1 MVHVDVEQRQK
12 GITMYF
18 TFLYN
23 TFQNHDL
30 MWPWKANWW
39 PWDKA
44 GTFVYTRFGLTFR
57 SVSVLAPIFRK
68 YPLSRWWICLVS
80 DPSPKLH
87 SVPVWMDELNPGL
100 RSFHQVT
107 RILHSST
114 FTFLFSIFFFS
125 FFFCPAAR
133 GSVCCYQLNT
143 SDSLCYVMSC
153 VVQLVVLG
161 YWVCFVTEDRW
172 SMKLKFSNWNIRLQT
187 WGLCEYESMKSRAET
202 INGLI
207 GNYFGN

>member
-1 MVHVDVEQRQK
+1 MRTVFGSSTWDTVHSQCSHCSSNSEAETILNRGNVMVHTDTKQRQK
-12 GITMYF
+12 GITGYF

-30 MWPWKANWW
+30 MPAWKAKWR

-44 GTFVYTRFGLTFR
+44 GSFVYTRFGLTFR

-100 RSFHQVT
+100 GSFQQVT
-107 RILHSST
+107 GILHSST
-114 FTFLFSIFFFS
+114 FVVSHRTWPCVL
-125 FFFCPAAR
+125 
-133 GSVCCYQLNT
+133 YQLNT
-143 SDSLCYVMSC
+143 LDRPCYVMSC
-153 VVQLVVLG
+153 AALPVLLG
-161 YWVCFVTEDRW
+161 YWACFVREDRW
-172 SMKLKFSNWNIRLQT
+172 SVEWKFFFKFT
-187 WGLCEYESMKSRAET
+187 VGV
-202 INGLI
+202 
-207 GNYFGN
+207 

>member
-1 MVHVDVEQRQK
+1 MVHVDIDQRQK

-30 MWPWKANWW
+30 MRPWKANWR

-107 RILHSST
+107 RILRSST
-114 FTFLFSIFFFS
+114 FTLS
-125 FFFCPAAR
+125 
-133 GSVCCYQLNT
+133 CCRWLCVLYQLNT

-153 VVQLVVLG
+153 VAQLVLLW
-161 YWVCFVTEDRW
+161 YWVCFLREHRW
-172 SMKLKFSNWNIRLQT
+172 SMEEKFSSSNIRSQLDRHII
-187 WGLCEYESMKSRAET
+187 WGMIQVVLK
-202 INGLI
+202 LI
-207 GNYFGN
+207 D

>member
-1 MVHVDVEQRQK
+1 MVHVDIEQRQK

-30 MWPWKANWW
+30 MRPWKANWR

-107 RILHSST
+107 RILRSST
-114 FTFLFSIFFFS
+114 FTLF
-125 FFFCPAAR
+125 
-133 GSVCCYQLNT
+133 CCTWLRVLYQLNT
-143 SDSLCYVMSC
+143 SDSLCYVMSW
-153 VVQLVVLG
+153 VVQPGFVMILGVFCKRRQMKRGGKVLKFIILGMIQVVLK
-161 YWVCFVTEDRW
+161 WID
-172 SMKLKFSNWNIRLQT
+172 
-187 WGLCEYESMKSRAET
+187 
-202 INGLI
+202 
-207 GNYFGN
+207 

>member
-1 MVHVDVEQRQK
+1 MGHGSGLTESLRSRCSLSLGAESIFSRGNIMVHVDIEQRQK

-30 MWPWKANWW
+30 MRPWTANWR

-44 GTFVYTRFGLTFR
+44 GTFVYTRFGSTFR

-87 SVPVWMDELNPGL
+87 IVPVWMDELNPGL

-114 FTFLFSIFFFS
+114 FTLS
-125 FFFCPAAR
+125 
-133 GSVCCYQLNT
+133 CCT
-143 SDSLCYVMSC
+143 HADSLRTAAGLDTL
-153 VVQLVVLG
+153 LVVFWPMKREVKVL
-161 YWVCFVTEDRW
+161 
-172 SMKLKFSNWNIRLQT
+172 KLK
-187 WGLCEYESMKSRAET
+187 Y
-202 INGLI
+202 
-207 GNYFGN
+207 

>member
-1 MVHVDVEQRQK
+1 MRHGSGLTESLCCCCSLNFGAESILSWGNVMVHVDIEQRQK
-12 GITMYF
+12 GNTMYF

-30 MWPWKANWW
+30 MQPWKGNWR

-44 GTFVYTRFGLTFR
+44 GTSVYTRFGLTFR

-87 SVPVWMDELNPGL
+87 SVPVCMGELNLGL

-114 FTFLFSIFFFS
+114 FTLS
-125 FFFCPAAR
+125 
-133 GSVCCYQLNT
+133 CCT
-143 SDSLCYVMSC
+143 
-153 VVQLVVLG
+153 
-161 YWVCFVTEDRW
+161 
-172 SMKLKFSNWNIRLQT
+172 
-187 WGLCEYESMKSRAET
+187 
-202 INGLI
+202 
-207 GNYFGN
+207 

>member
-1 MVHVDVEQRQK
+1 MGHSSGLTESLCSHCSLNLGAESILSRGNVMVHVDIEQRQN

-30 MWPWKANWW
+30 MRPWKANWR

-114 FTFLFSIFFFS
+114 FTLSPAPCAAPARPPLTACVMWWAVS
-125 FFFCPAAR
+125 CSWFCYDT
-133 GSVCCYQLNT
+133 G
-143 SDSLCYVMSC
+143 C
-153 VVQLVVLG
+153 V
-161 YWVCFVTEDRW
+161 FVRADRW
-172 SMKLKFSNWNIRLQT
+172 SVKENFWSLNIR
-187 WGLCEYESMKSRAET
+187 
-202 INGLI
+202 
-207 GNYFGN
+207 

>member
-1 MVHVDVEQRQK
+1 MRTVFGSSTWDLVRGLTESSCSHCSSNLGAESILNRANVMVHVDTEQRQK

-30 MWPWKANWW
+30 MRPWKANWR

-44 GTFVYTRFGLTFR
+44 GTVVYTRFGLTFR

-100 RSFHQVT
+100 SSFHQVT
-107 RILHSST
+107 RILGEAPPS
-114 FTFLFSIFFFS
+114 LR
-125 FFFCPAAR
+125 PAAR
-133 GSVCCYQLNT
+133 GSVCCT
-143 SDSLCYVMSC
+143 SSIHLTVGVMWWA
-153 VVQLVVLG
+153 VLRC
-161 YWVCFVTEDRW
+161 WFC
-172 SMKLKFSNWNIRLQT
+172 
-187 WGLCEYESMKSRAET
+187 
-202 INGLI
+202 
-207 GNYFGN
+207 

>member
-1 MVHVDVEQRQK
+1 MVLVDTEQRQK

-30 MWPWKANWW
+30 MRPWRANWR

-87 SVPVWMDELNPGL
+87 SVSVWIDELNLGSDLSTRWPGAYTAPPSL
-100 RSFHQVT
+100 
-107 RILHSST
+107 
-114 FTFLFSIFFFS
+114 
-125 FFFCPAAR
+125 CPAR
-133 GSVCCYQLNT
+133 GFICCATFMYLT
-143 SDSLCYVMSC
+143 RFVFWWTLLCGWRYC
-153 VVQLVVLG
+153 VWLIG
-161 YWVCFVTEDRW
+161 ADEKYSKC
-172 SMKLKFSNWNIRLQT
+172 LQT
-187 WGLCEYESMKSRAET
+187 KMRIQLDCML
-202 INGLI
+202 LI
-207 GNYFGN
+207 LL

>member
-1 MVHVDVEQRQK
+1 MVHADIEQRQK

-30 MWPWKANWW
+30 MRPWKANWR

-68 YPLSRWWICLVS
+68 YPLSRWWICPVS

-100 RSFHQVT
+100 RSFHQDPAQ
-107 RILHSST
+107 LHLHFVLLHMALCAVPARALTLCVMWRAASC
-114 FTFLFSIFFFS
+114 IR
-125 FFFCPAAR
+125 FCCDTGWVLTDEAWR
-133 GSVCCYQLNT
+133 KSWGVRSQ
-143 SDSLCYVMSC
+143 SDRKD
-153 VVQLVVLG
+153 QVVL
-161 YWVCFVTEDRW
+161 
-172 SMKLKFSNWNIRLQT
+172 KLLVI
-187 WGLCEYESMKSRAET
+187 
-202 INGLI
+202 
-207 GNYFGN
+207 

>member
-1 MVHVDVEQRQK
+1 MVHVDTEQTQK

-30 MWPWKANWW
+30 MR

-107 RILHSST
+107 GILHSST
-114 FTFLFSIFFFS
+114 FASV
-125 FFFCPAAR
+125 PPAR
-133 GSVCCYQLNT
+133 GCVCCT
-143 SDSLCYVMSC
+143 SSIPLDSLHYVMSTAGFSSDTGC
-153 VVQLVVLG
+153 CKRRQVKHELKV
-161 YWVCFVTEDRW
+161 Y
-172 SMKLKFSNWNIRLQT
+172 KLR
-187 WGLCEYESMKSRAET
+187 Y
-202 INGLI
+202 
-207 GNYFGN
+207 